1 VTYDRTHSGILEVG
15 ATQGVV
21 GLIAL
26 TLILVVLFRGVYRHR
41 LTDPVAS
48 LGAACV
54 GYTIWV
60 LFNFDWAP
68 ATGAFWLL
76 AGTLWSAV
84 RSADVDQIAPSAAPV
99 PEAGAPAPWRSAAA
113 IVLALAAI
121 ALGALPLLAD
131 AWYLQGRA
139 ELAVRIDPLQAR
151 YHWALGQGFVAHG
164 SPAQGVVEMRRAADL
179 GETEPGLYVEL
190 GDAEAQLGRIADA
203 RGDYRRALVI
213 DPYYAQATQRLSALG
228 S

>member
-1 VTYDRTHSGILEVG
+1 EIG
-15 ATQGVV
+15 ATQGFV

-26 TLILVVLFRGVYRHR
+26 TVILVVLFRAVLRHR

-54 GYTIWV
+54 GYTVWV

-76 AGTLWSAV
+76 AGTLWSAI
-84 RSADVDQIAPSAAPV
+84 RSADADQVARPDARV
-99 PEAGAPAPWRSAAA
+99 PAAGAPAPWRSATA
-113 IVLALAAI
+113 IGLALAAI
-121 ALGALPLLAD
+121 GLGALPLLAD

-151 YHWALGQGFVAHG
+151 YHWALGQAFVAHG
-164 SPAQGVVEMRRAADL
+164 SQAEGVVELRRAADL

-190 GDAEAQLGRIADA
+190 GDAEAQLGRTADA
-203 RGDYRRALVI
+203 RGDYRQALVI
-213 DPYYAQATQRLSALG
+213 DPYYAPASQRLAVLG